1 MYKKY
6 VGITLVSMLIVG
18 SFVSLVSP
26 ITPVAAQTGWD
37 FQCHT
42 YTHPHLT
49 RLSTSQ
55 IASEIQKVNDAFQ
68 AHGLPIPE
76 HHAYPYGDYNDTV
89 INIVKQYRK
98 SGRTVSDIMETYPVP
113 DWYQLKAAEIRG
125 NTDWATIQ
133 GWIDNAITAK
143 GLLPIF
149 THRVTTPAQQYG
161 CTPATLTQL
170 CDYLVEK
177 QNLGQLSVM
186 TMAQA
191 YNGFTGNK
199 AVVVLQFDDGWKT
212 DYTTAWPILKQR
224 GLAGTSFIYTQAID
238 GNWYDSMNWTNV
250 KEMYETPVTT
260 PTPITLTTTI
270 TTTIVLAVV
279 TLLAI
284 YILKIRKP
292 RIPKTKINTQQ

>member
-26 ITPVAAQTGWD
+26 ITPVAAQAGWD

-42 YTHPHLT
+42 YSHARLT
-49 RLSTSQ
+49 QLSASQ
-55 IASEIQKVNDAFQ
+55 IALEIQKVNSAFQ

-76 HHAYPYGDYNDTV
+76 HHAYPYGDYNDAV
-89 INIVKQYRK
+89 INVVKQYRK
-98 SGRTVSDIMETYPVP
+98 SGRIVSDIMETYPVP

-149 THRVTTPAQQYG
+149 THRVITPAPQYG
-161 CTPATLTQL
+161 CTPAILTQL

-177 QNLGQLSVM
+177 QNLGQLTVM
-186 TMAQA
+186 TTAQA
-191 YNGFTGNK
+191 YTGYTGNK
-199 AVVVLQFDDGWKT
+199 AVVVIQFDDGYKT

-238 GNWYDSMNWTNV
+238 GNWHDSMNWTNV
-250 KEMYETPVTT
+250 KEMYETAVTATPTT
-260 PTPITLTTTI
+260 PAIILITI
-270 TTTIVLAVV
+270 IVLTVVASLAVY
-279 TLLAI
+279 T
-284 YILKIRKP
+284 LKIRKP
-292 RIPKTKINTQQ
+292 RIAKTK